1 MKTISPTVLFHN
13 HRAPPSIYNHPRAS
27 HAHLLLQD
35 RNPLTSVEGSC
46 FPLTTSLSTCFS
58 VACTC
63 ITSSWPCTCNRKF
76 SRWVSPYNIRVYYQS
91 PMILSCQNECRLA
104 NIRSKTTLGW
114 LFLSSG
120 SILLCL
126 CRYLEVFC
134 EEQQGQQDTKEAA
147 RLDASSHFDD
157 PTEASSWTSSRRRL
171 RLRSCA
177 LSLCMRDSR
186 VADARSGAR
195 GRRQRLC
202 GHVNSST
209 HFY

>member
-1 MKTISPTVLFHN
+1 MHGSIIIFGSSFVLTLFFEHQDENDISCIEAHAFPPLKELSLLKLVIPMKPISPTVLFHN
-13 HRAPPSIYNHPRAS
+13 HRAPPSIYYHPRAS

-63 ITSSWPCTCNRKF
+63 ITSSWPCTCNRKL
-76 SRWVSPYNIRVYYQS
+76 SRWVSSYNIRVYYQS

-134 EEQQGQQDTKEAA
+134 EEQPQPPPAPA
-147 RLDASSHFDD
+147 V
-157 PTEASSWTSSRRRL
+157 PP
-171 RLRSCA
+171 SCKVGA
-177 LSLCMRDSR
+177 FSLFFPR
-186 VADARSGAR
+186 
-195 GRRQRLC
+195 
-202 GHVNSST
+202 
-209 HFY
+209 